1 MLPLRRRRTQ
11 AASGSKTVV
20 ALYECLGVAVIVAV
34 GYRYF
39 GVNFW
44 PQFATALPIATA
56 LLSLSSAYEVE
67 SRPARWQVFAF
78 ALIAALA
85 MLALYGL
92 DKRLKL
98 THWEKDEG

>member
-1 MLPLRRRRTQ
+1 M
-11 AASGSKTVV
+11 V

-44 PQFATALPIATA
+44 PQFTTALPMATA
-56 LLSLSSAYEVE
+56 LLTIASAYEAG
-67 SRPARWQVFAF
+67 SRPALWQVFAYG
-78 ALIAALA
+78 LIAALA
-85 MLALYGL
+85 MLALYWL

-98 THWEKDEG
+98 THWEKDES

>member
-1 MLPLRRRRTQ
+1 MRRHPVL

-44 PQFATALPIATA
+44 PQFAAALPIATA
-56 LLSLSSAYEVE
+56 LLSISSAYEVE
-67 SRPARWQVFAF
+67 SRPALWQVFAF

-98 THWEKDEG
+98 TRWEKDEG

>member
-1 MLPLRRRRTQ
+1 M
-11 AASGSKTVV
+11 V

-44 PQFATALPIATA
+44 PQFTTALPMATA
-56 LLSLSSAYEVE
+56 LLTIASAYEAE
-67 SRPARWQVFAF
+67 SRPALWQVFVF

-85 MLALYGL
+85 MLALYWL

-98 THWEKDEG
+98 THWEKDDS

>member
-1 MLPLRRRRTQ
+1 M
-11 AASGSKTVV
+11 V

-56 LLSLSSAYEVE
+56 LLSISSAYEVE
-67 SRPARWQVFAF
+67 SRPALWQVFAY
-78 ALIAALA
+78 ALIAAFV
-85 MLALYGL
+85 MLVIYWL

-98 THWEKDEG
+98 THWEKDES